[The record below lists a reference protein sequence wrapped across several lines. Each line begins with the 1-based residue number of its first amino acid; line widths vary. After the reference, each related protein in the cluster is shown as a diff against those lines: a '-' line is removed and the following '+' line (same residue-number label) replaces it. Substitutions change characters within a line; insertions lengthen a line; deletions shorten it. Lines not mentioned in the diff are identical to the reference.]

1 MQNVVYLHAEPT
13 PIAQF
18 LRVGTSGHRQ
28 LENFL
33 AGGQLPSRR
42 LVVGPSAFAKQK
54 DLVAALQEGGRE
66 LILDTN
72 VAELSCL
79 GRYEGAGQDAPWAN
93 PEGVLS
99 PFHFGRGPNE
109 FDVVGKIA
117 RFAIENSV
125 RRIHAPTHL
134 LVGVSDPWFEVDRH
148 SVEVLRQL
156 LDQGGGK
163 KIAIDYPL
171 MIPNKVL
178 TDSAERRA
186 FVSALAALPIDS
198 VWLRISGFGANATAS
213 GLRKYIS
220 AAQDF
225 HQLGTPVV
233 SDGVGGVAALAILSF
248 GAASGVSHGV
258 AEKERFDT
266 SNWNLPRKQGG
277 GGNGYC
283 FLLPGIDRLLKKE
296 QAGAIIAAPGA
307 RRLLSCND
315 RSCCPHGFEDTLKNP
330 KGHYLR
336 QRAFA
341 CEELSRIQDQVRP
354 RHFLDQN
361 LANTDRLARQIAK
374 LKVGDVELSDMLV
387 KNSARLDRART
398 VLEDLHSTGMVSSS
412 PSFPPHAETKK
423 TNRDGRQ

>member
-1 MQNVVYLHAEPT
+1 MQNVIYLHAEPT

-54 DLVAALQEGGRE
+54 DLVSALQEGGRE

-93 PEGVLS
+93 PDGVLS
-99 PFHFGRGPNE
+99 PFHFGRGANE

-117 RFAIENSV
+117 RFAIENGV

-134 LVGVSDPWFEVDRH
+134 LVGVSDPWFEVDRN

-156 LDQGGGK
+156 LDAGGGK

-186 FVSALAALPIDS
+186 LVSALASLPIDS
-198 VWLRISGFGANATAS
+198 VWLRISGFGANATAA

-225 HQLGTPVV
+225 HQLGKPVV

-266 SNWNLPRKQGG
+266 SSWNLPRKQGG

-296 QAGAIIAAPGA
+296 QAEAIIAAPSA

-341 CEELSRIQDQVRP
+341 CEELSRIQNQVRP

-361 LANTDRLARQIAK
+361 LASTDRLARQVAK
-374 LKVGDVELSDMLV
+374 LKVTDVELSDMLV
-387 KNSARLDRART
+387 KNSARLDRTRA

-412 PSFPPHAETKK
+412 PSFPPHAETKRS
-423 TNRDGRQ
+423 RDGRQ